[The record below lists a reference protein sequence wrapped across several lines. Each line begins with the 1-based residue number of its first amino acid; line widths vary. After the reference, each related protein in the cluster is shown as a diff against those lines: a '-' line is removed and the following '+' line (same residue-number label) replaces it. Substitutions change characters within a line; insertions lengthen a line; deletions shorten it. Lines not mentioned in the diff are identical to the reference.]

1 MVVTGLVKI
10 NRLKDCDDSIKG
22 VFNFISEK
30 TNSVEQIGFHAKK
43 NEKLFKALTKFQKDD
58 ELLEVTGKLF
68 RNEKNFFINVLDIK
82 LGKTKYDLFNHGED
96 GLGIDL

>member
-30 TNSVEQIGFHAKK
+30 TNSV
-43 NEKLFKALTKFQKDD
+43 
-58 ELLEVTGKLF
+58 GKLDF
-68 RNEKNFFINVLDIK
+68 MQKKTRNYLK
-82 LGKTKYDLFNHGED
+82 H
-96 GLGIDL
+96 